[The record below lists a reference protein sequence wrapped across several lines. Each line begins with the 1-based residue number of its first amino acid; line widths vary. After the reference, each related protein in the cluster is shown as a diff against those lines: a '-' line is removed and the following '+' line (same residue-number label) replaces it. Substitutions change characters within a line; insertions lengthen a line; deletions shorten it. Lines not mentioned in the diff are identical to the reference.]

1 VAIVRSIPLAFAL
14 ICTALFG
21 YMWISATLFAVFSDL
36 FPENAVGR
44 VTGLTGIGNGASSLI
59 LNFATGLVVDRFSY
73 VPVFMAAGFLP
84 ALGMAALFLMA
95 GRIERVEPAKMKTS
109 DASS

>member
-1 VAIVRSIPLAFAL
+1 
-14 ICTALFG
+14 
-21 YMWISATLFAVFSDL
+21 M
-36 FPENAVGR
+36 
-44 VTGLTGIGNGASSLI
+44 
-59 LNFATGLVVDRFSY
+59 VVDRFSY